1 MNKKLNLL
9 LCCLAITVLG
19 MLPAQAQEADNEGIA
34 REVHITPKE
43 GHDEALIKAIT
54 EYHLWVAKFEGHHEY
69 QWYKILTGPDT
80 GNYIARTPNHNW
92 ADFDAEH
99 EWQKEA
105 GEVFDNNVA
114 PHIQNMEI
122 RMTKE
127 MREFNHW
134 PESFDGYTHF
144 QVENW
149 YIHNGQNGKFR
160 RGLKKIVDTLKAADY
175 PYYWGFFSIQS
186 GAQGNQVQIVGAH
199 KGWSDMSE
207 TDPSFYDVM
216 SAELGGQEAFD
227 AFMSEWSATFK
238 TGSNQMVRYMPGA
251 SDYGND

>member
-105 GEVFDNNVA
+105 GEVFDKNVA
-114 PHIQNMEI
+114 PHIQNMEM

-134 PESFDGYTHF
+134 PESFDDYTHF